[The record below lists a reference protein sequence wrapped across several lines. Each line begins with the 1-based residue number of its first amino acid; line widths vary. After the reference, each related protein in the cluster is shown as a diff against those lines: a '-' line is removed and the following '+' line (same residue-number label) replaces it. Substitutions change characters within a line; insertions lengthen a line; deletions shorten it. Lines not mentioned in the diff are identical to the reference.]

1 MRFSILHKPLP
12 GIVNNVRVLQH
23 PHFHHLIVL
32 PAVVRNHMMMMMMDV
47 LPRV

>member
-32 PAVVRNHMMMMMMDV
+32 PAVVRNHMMMMMDV